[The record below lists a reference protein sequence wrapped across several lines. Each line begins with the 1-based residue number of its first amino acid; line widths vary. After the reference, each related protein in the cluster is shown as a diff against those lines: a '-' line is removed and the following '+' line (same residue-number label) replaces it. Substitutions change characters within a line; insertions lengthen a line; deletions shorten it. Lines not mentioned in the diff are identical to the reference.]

1 MIPEAYQSLKKV
13 DEATKALLTEI
24 GLRYQKTWS
33 QIILNYQVH
42 QGIVVIPKSH
52 NPINQANNIQM
63 FDFTLT
69 PQDVALIKSM

>member
-1 MIPEAYQSLKKV
+1 
-13 DEATKALLTEI
+13 
-24 GLRYQKTWS
+24 
-33 QIILNYQVH
+33 
-42 QGIVVIPKSH
+42 VVIPKSH